1 MNQAKDKRK
10 WNVYSSHEAER
21 RGYCQGLK
29 EVAAWV
35 VITGGRGS
43 AVKADP
49 GRWQC
54 RLSKSGTSL
63 WVEIEGV
70 HQGYF
75 MTSGG

>member
-1 MNQAKDKRK
+1 MFRAGMRLKG
-10 WNVYSSHEAER
+10 
-21 RGYCQGLK
+21 RGYYHGLE

-43 AVKADP
+43 AVKVDP
-49 GRWQC
+49 GRRQC
-54 RLSKSGTSL
+54 WLSKSGTSL